1 MLGQFAQELKQYGEA
16 VAAYQV
22 IVKQYPDHALAPNAQ
37 YKLAQS
43 YEEAG
48 EFNQALGT
56 QLSSPEF
63 RENEA
68 TFLLSLLAFN
78 LSNMLRNE
86 LEDSLGGC
94 WDLGRFRDMVLKAG
108 GRVTKH
114 SGRLIVH
121 LAQSVISFWQRLV
134 DRINAWRLR
143 PRFPPTRGPTPQA
156 WRPPPRHAHLAE
168 VLRD

>member
-1 MLGQFAQELKQYGEA
+1 M
-16 VAAYQV
+16 
-22 IVKQYPDHALAPNAQ
+22 
-37 YKLAQS
+37 
-43 YEEAG
+43 
-48 EFNQALGT
+48 GT

-78 LSNMLRNE
+78 LTNMLRNE

-94 WDLGRFRDMVLKAG
+94 WDLGRFRDSVLKAG

-114 SGRLIVH
+114 ARRLLMH
-121 LAQSVISFWQRLV
+121 LAQAVIGFWQRLL
-134 DRINAWRLR
+134 DRIAAWRLQT
-143 PRFPPTRGPTPQA
+143 RFPPPRGPTPHA
-156 WRPPPRHAHLAE
+156 WRPPPRHAHLVE